1 MAVLTVRNVPDE
13 VHRALRVRAA
23 GHGRSAEAEVRE
35 ILSAALV
42 PSQRLL
48 LGDALASLGR
58 DLALTDDDVAALD
71 AGRDRTPAEAPKP
84 PTPSTCRVCRS
95 RNCCSASGPCP
106 SERGRTG
113 WRRRSTGCSRCSP
126 VGCSP
131 STRTRRA
138 GMRTWPLPPAPSAGP
153 CRQWTAT
160 SPRPHP
166 PPASPPPPLTSRTS
180 ATPASS

>member
-23 GHGRSAEAEVRE
+23 EHGRSAEAEVRE

-71 AGRDRTPAEAPKP
+71 AMRDRTPAE
-84 PTPSTCRVCRS
+84 
-95 RNCCSASGPCP
+95 
-106 SERGRTG
+106 
-113 WRRRSTGCSRCSP
+113 
-126 VGCSP
+126 
-131 STRTRRA
+131 
-138 GMRTWPLPPAPSAGP
+138 
-153 CRQWTAT
+153 
-160 SPRPHP
+160 
-166 PPASPPPPLTSRTS
+166 PLTL
-180 ATPASS
+180 P